1 MSCCYWLHVSKGQTI
16 LLQWCDL
23 ASSGDGSTLSG
34 DCSTIRTISN
44 TMKMMWYK
52 IAFHPIL
59 TTDTCTQYKRQK
71 PKIYGLHR
79 CFPKDKLEVE
89 KCLLVLAPTGFLW
102 NDLRSVSHY
111 IMGPLS
117 GWWRQ
122 GGTDQQCLAAPIW
135 KYRSGFGDHRFNF
148 FHRFASKLHILH
160 KYDKYCPLDSCL

>member
-44 TMKMMWYK
+44 TIKMMWYK
-52 IAFHPIL
+52 IAFHLKL
-59 TTDTCTQYKRQK
+59 TTDTCTQYKRWK
-71 PKIYGLHR
+71 TKIYGLHR
-79 CFPKDKLEVE
+79 CLPKGKLEVE
-89 KCLLVLAPTGFLW
+89 NFLLVLAPTGFLW
-102 NDLRSVSHY
+102 NDLRSVSPY

-135 KYRSGFGDHRFNF
+135 KYRSGFGDHRFKF
-148 FHRFASKLHILH
+148 FIDLLPNYTFYTNLTNIVH
-160 KYDKYCPLDSCL
+160 